1 MKLKIQLFGITKEI
15 IGDSEIDMQISDNQT
30 VNELLVDLKKQSP
43 GLEKLSSLWVA
54 VNEDY
59 AESDYILQNNDIVA
73 LIPPVSGG

>member
-30 VNELLVDLKKQSP
+30 VSELLVNLKKQYP